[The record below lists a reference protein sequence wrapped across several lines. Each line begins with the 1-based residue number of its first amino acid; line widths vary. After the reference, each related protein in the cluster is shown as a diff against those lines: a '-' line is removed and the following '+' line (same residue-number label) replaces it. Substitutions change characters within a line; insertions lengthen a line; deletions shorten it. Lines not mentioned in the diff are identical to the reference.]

1 MLEQKYIS
9 GQSAVKIARSIEA
22 AVAAG
27 KIAAGDKLSP
37 VRELAKH
44 LGVSGATVAS
54 AYRNLQ
60 DRGITTADRRRG
72 TRIRPT
78 APAAPA
84 PPPPPRGVR
93 DLAGGNPDLALLPDL
108 QRHLRGLRVKQRL
121 YGNQLNNREL
131 LSIAR
136 RQFRADRVP
145 AKNIA
150 IVSG

>member
-44 LGVSGATVAS
+44 LGVSGATVAA

-60 DRGITTADRRRG
+60 DRGVTTANRRRG

-78 APAAPA
+78 APAAPRRARSRRRQPRSRAAARSAA
-84 PPPPPRGVR
+84 PPPGPSRQAAAVR
-93 DLAGGNPDLALLPDL
+93 QSPKQSRAG
-108 QRHLRGLRVKQRL
+108 
-121 YGNQLNNREL
+121 
-131 LSIAR
+131 
-136 RQFRADRVP
+136 
-145 AKNIA
+145 
-150 IVSG
+150 